1 MFDLSQ
7 FEKQSKQFAIN
18 FVDVNKIFFDESI
31 NFFDESTNKA
41 FNIYTLKA
49 LEASNIII
57 KNVKE
62 AIETAQ
68 ISPVFGSGIKK

>member
-18 FVDVNKIFFDESI
+18 FIDANKMFFDESI
-31 NFFDESTNKA
+31 NFFDKSTNKA

-49 LEASNIII
+49 IEASNIVT

-62 AIETAQ
+62 AIETAE